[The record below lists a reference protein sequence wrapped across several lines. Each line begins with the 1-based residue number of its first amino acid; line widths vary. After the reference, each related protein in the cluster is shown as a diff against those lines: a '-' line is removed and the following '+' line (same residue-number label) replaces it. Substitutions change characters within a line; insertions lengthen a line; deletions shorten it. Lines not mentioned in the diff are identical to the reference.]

1 MTRPA
6 AIRTLA
12 RWARRL
18 ACSRLARFLC
28 EGGGV
33 AAVEFALI
41 LPVMLLMYLGTVEVG
56 NAVSANRKVVA
67 TASTIGDLAAQSSS
81 IDDPTMS
88 NIFAAS
94 SAVIE
99 PFSASPLQLRISQI
113 MIDANSKAWVS
124 WSDAQNI
131 SALSKGQ
138 AFTGLPSNLTVA
150 NTYLIYSEVKYAYSS
165 PVGQLIAGT
174 LTMGDTF
181 YLRPRVG
188 TCVQR
193 NGSC

>member
-1 MTRPA
+1 MTR
-6 AIRTLA
+6 LA
-12 RWARRL
+12 TRML
-18 ACSRLARFLC
+18 GRLARCLADSRIVRFLG
-28 EGGGV
+28 EGRAV

-67 TASTIGDLAAQSSS
+67 TASTIGDLAAQSTS
-81 IDDPTMS
+81 IDDTTMS
-88 NIFAAS
+88 SIFDAS

-99 PFSASPLQLRISQI
+99 PFSASPLQLRVTQI
-113 MIDANSKAWVS
+113 TIDSNSKAWVS
-124 WSDAQNI
+124 WSDARNTT
-131 SALSKGQ
+131 ALTKGQ
-138 AFTGLPSNLTVA
+138 AFSGLPSNLTVA
-150 NTYLIYSEVKYAYSS
+150 NTYLIYSEVKYGYTS

-181 YLRPRVG
+181 YLRPRIG